1 MSVADKTK
9 QKPKQDTKQEVA
21 EPVPVPK
28 KKRFVS
34 VFKLIALLL
43 VLLML
48 ASAAF
53 AAGVYFKIF
62 DLQHIAS
69 QWGLDKYPLIGH
81 YLEQPKTNFETVDVA
96 QEDTESPLTPQEPVK
111 EPQPDSQNGQ
121 LPAVAG
127 QPPSAVDPAKALL
140 DKEKLEKAR
149 QQEEAKRAGKL
160 ARFYGNMKPD
170 EAAGIMKQLDD
181 STIIAILNK
190 MEEDQAAQ
198 VLAKFDAQ
206 RAANLTDQMFKG
218 RKDTVL

>member
-1 MSVADKTK
+1 MSMADKI
-9 QKPKQDTKQEVA
+9 KPKIKQETKQEVA
-21 EPVPVPK
+21 QPVQK
-28 KKRFVS
+28 KKRFVG
-34 VFKLIALLL
+34 VFKLIAMFL

-81 YLEQPKTNFETVDVA
+81 YFEQPKTNFETVDEEQASSEQPPV
-96 QEDTESPLTPQEPVK
+96 TPQEPVK
-111 EPQPDSQNGQ
+111 EPQPDSQNTQ
-121 LPAVAG
+121 
-127 QPPSAVDPAKALL
+127 SAATVDPAKTLL

-170 EAAGIMKQLDD
+170 EAAAIMKQLDD

>member
-9 QKPKQDTKQEVA
+9 QKIKQETKQEVA
-21 EPVPVPK
+21 EPVQK
-28 KKRFVS
+28 KKRFIS

-53 AAGVYFKIF
+53 AAGVYLKIF

-81 YLEQPKTNFETVDVA
+81 YFEQPKTNFETVDEE
-96 QEDTESPLTPQEPVK
+96 QENSEQPTLTPQEPVK
-111 EPQPDSQNGQ
+111 EPQPDSQNI
-121 LPAVAG
+121 
-127 QPPSAVDPAKALL
+127 QPPVAQPPVAVDPAKALL

-170 EAAGIMKQLDD
+170 EAATIMKQLDD

-198 VLAKFDAQ
+198 VLAQFNAQ
-206 RAANLTDQMFKG
+206 RAANLTDQMIKG

>member
-1 MSVADKTK
+1 MTMAEKK
-9 QKPKQDTKQEVA
+9 KQEVA
-21 EPVPVPK
+21 EPVQK
-28 KKRFVS
+28 KKRFVG
-34 VFKLIALLL
+34 VFKVIALLL

-81 YLEQPKTNFETVDVA
+81 YFEQPKTNFETVDVE
-96 QEDTESPLTPQEPVK
+96 QENPEQQPLTPQEPVK
-111 EPQPDSQNGQ
+111 EPRADSQTGQ
-121 LPAVAG
+121 LPAAAAQ
-127 QPPSAVDPAKALL
+127 QPNAIDPAQALL
-140 DKEKLEKAR
+140 NKEKLEKAR

-170 EAAGIMKQLDD
+170 EAAAIMRQLDD

>member
-9 QKPKQDTKQEVA
+9 QKIKQETKQEMA
-21 EPVPVPK
+21 EPVQK

-81 YLEQPKTNFETVDVA
+81 YFEQPKTNFETVDEE
-96 QEDTESPLTPQEPVK
+96 QTSTEQPPVTPQEPVK
-111 EPQPDSQNGQ
+111 EPQPDSQNVQ
-121 LPAVAG
+121 PPAV
-127 QPPSAVDPAKALL
+127 QPPAAVDPAKALL

-170 EAAGIMKQLDD
+170 EAAAIMKQLDD

>member
-1 MSVADKTK
+1 MADKI
-9 QKPKQDTKQEVA
+9 KPKIKQETKQEVA
-21 EPVPVPK
+21 QPVQK
-28 KKRFVS
+28 KKRFVG
-34 VFKLIALLL
+34 VFKLIAMFL

-81 YLEQPKTNFETVDVA
+81 YFEQPKTNFETVDEEQASSEQPPV
-96 QEDTESPLTPQEPVK
+96 TPQEPVK
-111 EPQPDSQNGQ
+111 EPQPDSQNTQ
-121 LPAVAG
+121 
-127 QPPSAVDPAKALL
+127 SAATVDPAKTLL

-170 EAAGIMKQLDD
+170 EAAAIMKQLDD